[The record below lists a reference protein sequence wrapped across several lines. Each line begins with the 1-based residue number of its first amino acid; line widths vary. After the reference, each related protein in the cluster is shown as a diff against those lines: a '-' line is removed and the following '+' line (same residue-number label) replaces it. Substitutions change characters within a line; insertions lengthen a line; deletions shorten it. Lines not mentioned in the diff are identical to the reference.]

1 MLNVKWLVTV
11 PNLVEPEW
19 PPLLQVNSRMDERR
33 SWLRNWPFHN
43 ICFPF
48 PSFFTRFF
56 SHAVAGVCLE
66 TALDGQKEYSLRT
79 FINSIRSSA
88 SANMW
93 LQISSLWNWSHE
105 QRYWWP
111 LPLTKKA
118 LAPSD
123 RTSQSA
129 FFSCANAISLQ
140 LHTTDHESIV
150 KANRLEH
157 PYNPQ
162 AVPVV
167 SELSVP
173 HNCQM
178 IYAWSEHPFHMQ
190 IPLFF
195 RHSFPL

>member
-11 PNLVEPEW
+11 PNLVEREW
-19 PPLLQVNSRMDERR
+19 PSLLQVNSRMDERR

-48 PSFFTRFF
+48 LGLFTWFF

-123 RTSQSA
+123 TERASLHFFHVPMQHHFSFIPQITNQSQ
-129 FFSCANAISLQ
+129 
-140 LHTTDHESIV
+140 
-150 KANRLEH
+150 R
-157 PYNPQ
+157 
-162 AVPVV
+162 
-167 SELSVP
+167 
-173 HNCQM
+173 
-178 IYAWSEHPFHMQ
+178 Q
-190 IPLFF
+190 ID
-195 RHSFPL
+195 